1 MSLRRAALWDGTD
14 MAGPSWLAGI
24 LAAVMILTAAY
35 SASRLAISRLRRRA
49 IEFDTDA
56 LHAAM
61 GAAMAGML
69 VPRLN
74 VLPNGVWAAVFG
86 IAAAWFGWH
95 AMRQRGPVTA
105 GLLSR
110 FGVPHLIECVT
121 MLYMLLSVHG
131 SRPMHGGKAMAGMG
145 PSAGPAGSFPVLAV
159 VLALFM
165 LGYIVWTTDGLTSL
179 ARAKTMRAGP
189 GRNLDRPS
197 PAAVLAIPSH
207 AVGEAPGTPAATG
220 TRRGDRADRLVLA
233 PGFAAC
239 GKLVMSIT
247 MGYMLILM
255 F

>member
-1 MSLRRAALWDGTD
+1 

-35 SASRLAISRLRRRA
+35 SASRLVISHLRRRA
-49 IEFDTDA
+49 TEFDADA

-69 VPRLN
+69 VPRLS

-95 AMRQRGPVTA
+95 TLRTRGPVTA
-105 GLLSR
+105 AGPPSR
-110 FGVPHLIECVT
+110 FPAPHLIECVT

-131 SRPMHGGKAMAGMG
+131 SRPAHEGKAMAGMG

-179 ARAKTMRAGP
+179 VRAKTMRAGP
-189 GRNLDRPS
+189 GRNPDRPS
-197 PAAVLAIPSH
+197 PAVVRAVPPH
-207 AVGEAPGTPAATG
+207 AVGETSGMPAVPGT
-220 TRRGDRADRLVLA
+220 RDGDRADRLVLS

-239 GKLVMSIT
+239 GKLAMSIT

-255 F
+255 L